1 MAVTSSRAAADRLQL
16 VCRRSLAEQ
25 HAARDVTDAMTRSG
39 AEADRPEEVWT
50 AASEHAVLR
59 QLLQSGTGGTFEPEA
74 AAAVREMQQMNA
86 ALMLQNATMRERL
99 AKLNT
104 KGSAI
109 RNSQA
114 TVLERIRQC
123 GLHVAEIIGSRLE
136 APDRPQATGAV
147 QGLVSGLIGWL
158 GADRPVVAPSPVP
171 EDVAGGAR
179 EFRESDSNDG
189 GGRRRT
195 QRSKTEV
202 ESDSDDGGLTST

>member
-1 MAVTSSRAAADRLQL
+1 
-16 VCRRSLAEQ
+16 
-25 HAARDVTDAMTRSG
+25 
-39 AEADRPEEVWT
+39 
-50 AASEHAVLR
+50 
-59 QLLQSGTGGTFEPEA
+59 
-74 AAAVREMQQMNA
+74 MNA

-109 RNSQA
+109 QNSQA

-158 GADRPVVAPSPVP
+158 GADRPVVAPWPVP
-171 EDVAGGAR
+171 VLARTPAIPWPKPLPTYPLLRPLERRFLAHRRACSAGEPPKA
-179 EFRESDSNDG
+179 SC
-189 GGRRRT
+189 
-195 QRSKTEV
+195 K
-202 ESDSDDGGLTST
+202 